1 MEHHHCKIILT
12 AIHIF
17 LGGAADDKFIT
28 SFKMNLCNIQNLR
41 RYWMRNL
48 PLQPMAH
55 AQLSRNTR
63 HPLRARGC
71 KTTSDFQLA
80 LMSWDREINFS

>member
-1 MEHHHCKIILT
+1 MEHHHCKIFLT

-28 SFKMNLCNIQNLR
+28 SFKINLCNIQNLR

-48 PLQPMAH
+48 PLSPWRMR
-55 AQLSRNTR
+55 S
-63 HPLRARGC
+63 
-71 KTTSDFQLA
+71 
-80 LMSWDREINFS
+80 